1 MFIKTVSTTSGINPI
16 KFDETGGV
24 FYWILNTGSST
35 VYASTNA
42 TFTAGDDGV
51 VSLGPKESRRLETNN
66 DTIYILGEGQ
76 VEIHNQR
83 DGICSFKQ
91 APTSSG
97 SGGGGTVDAYTKTE
111 SDAKYAAKSDVP
123 DAYTKTESDDK
134 YAQKTDVVPYKMG
147 MDFGKCTTAAET
159 VVKSVTTL
167 RKVAPALGAVF
178 AVKFNNAVPAQAR
191 LNINGLMGYI
201 QYRGGSIPN
210 GVINAGDIATFMY
223 YSGSGSNCFEILSVE
238 NGGNADTVD
247 EYHIDNLIH
256 VSESFP
262 PEYITEFLRINDDT
276 KSIERW
282 STGNLKVAFA
292 NNAAKAKNA
301 ENADT
306 VDGLHANDFI
316 QIVNFGES
324 ETDTKTAIGQ
334 PGKTAIYR
342 CTKWTD
348 YPTEFIDSQGTLIA
362 VNYNGS
368 GAVGTDWIWCTQII
382 VNPRSGNKMFIRY
395 IDTTSVSDWKEISTT
410 PIKSTDIFGTTDQ
423 YSNLLLWKVTDA
435 RKPILVTM
443 NGYYAIPF
451 LTADNNYFYY
461 YAGLINCATHE
472 YIPNT
477 AVSGTVYYIEV

>member
-35 VYASTNA
+35 VYASTKS

-97 SGGGGTVDAYTKTE
+97 GGGTVDAYTKTE
-111 SDAKYAAKSDVP
+111 SDAKYA
-123 DAYTKTESDDK
+123 
-134 YAQKTDVVPYKMG
+134 QKTDIP
-147 MDFGKCTTAAET
+147 T
-159 VVKSVTTL
+159 SL
-167 RKVAPALGAVF
+167 PA
-178 AVKFNNAVPAQAR
+178 
-191 LNINGLMGYI
+191 
-201 QYRGGSIPN
+201 
-210 GVINAGDIATFMY
+210 
-223 YSGSGSNCFEILSVE
+223 

-247 EYHIDNLIH
+247 GYHVDNLIH
-256 VSESFP
+256 VSESIP

-282 STGNLKVAFA
+282 STDNLRVEFA
-292 NNAAKAKNA
+292 NNAAKA

-306 VDGLHANDFI
+306 VDGLHANDFTKI
-316 QIVNFGES
+316 IDFGYT

-334 PGKTAIYR
+334 LGKTTIYR

-348 YPTEFIDSQGTLIA
+348 YPAEFIDSQGTLIT
-362 VNYNGS
+362 VNYAGS
-368 GAVGTDWIWCTQII
+368 GTVGTDPIWCTQII

-395 IDTTSVSDWKEISTT
+395 IDATSVSDWKEISTT
-410 PIKSTDIFGTTDQ
+410 PIKSTTVSGTTDANG
-423 YSNLLLWKVTDA
+423 NLMLWAASENKI
-435 RKPILVTM
+435 PICAILT
-443 NGYYAIPF
+443 GYCSSIFHYAPDGHYY
-451 LTADNNYFYY
+451 LGVAD
-461 YAGLINCATHE
+461 INAQAHS
-472 YIPNT
+472 PNVS
-477 AVSGTVYYIEV
+477 VSGAVYYI